1 MTAINFPVPT
11 STPQIFT
18 ANGLTWQWNG
28 SVWVSISSISD
39 GYTGSRG
46 DTGFVGSR
54 GAYDAIGFTGSVGYA
69 GSTGYVGSKGD
80 LGYTGSQGAGF
91 TGSKGEQGTAGYT
104 GSQGPAGSFGGA
116 AFEYYYNSSPA
127 HSDPGTGYLS
137 FNNVNLSAAT
147 ILYINFYD
155 HLTVSTYNFI
165 QTIDDSSSAI
175 KGHFVISDKLN
186 PNNYVMFAIVGNVTS
201 DVTHFDVPVN
211 WLGGVTTF
219 TNSLDTVITFARTG
233 DIGDRGYTGSAS
245 TEQGPLGYTGSQGAG
260 YTGSEGDPGPPG
272 PPGGQGDVGEIGY
285 TGSAGSQGDLGYTG
299 SQGPQGLPG
308 GAAAIGYTGSI
319 GDLGYSGSQGYT
331 GSQGSRGYSGS
342 KGDLGYSGSKGDK
355 GDIGYVG
362 SQGDIGYV
370 GSQGAGFTGS
380 KGDTGFVGSQGP
392 AGGYTGSS
400 GYAGSKGESSYTYS
414 TTPPVSPVVGDRWFN
429 TIDGTE
435 VVWTNDGDSIQWVEI
450 AASGFLG
457 LTGYTGSS
465 GAYAGVGYVG
475 SKGDLGY
482 TGSQGAGYTGSR
494 GDIGFTGSV
503 GFVGSQGVGYVGS
516 RGNLGYTGSK
526 GDQGYSGSQG
536 NLGNVGYT
544 GSKGDLGIVGFTGS
558 ASTAAGYTGS
568 QGLKVG
574 LDYSFNSATVGTGL
588 IAGKMCYSSEVTNS
602 VTIIYIHSSNLTTDF
617 TNLISTWDDST
628 NNPRGILTVTDT
640 SNTNSF
646 INVYY
651 ITGAITISSNVF
663 SIPVTWVFGDSG
675 PYDGENLKV
684 NFTRVGDN
692 GFTGSRGYTGSQG
705 DKAGIRFNFNTI
717 TYSND
722 NPANGD
728 IRYNNAT
735 IGSVNTLYLS
745 NKNAD
750 GLDVSNYMSVWAGS
764 GSLVKG
770 QLVITDALNT
780 ISFLTVFNITG
791 ASAGT
796 GFYTINVAYVAGTL
810 PSSGQNLSVTYIQG
824 GDTGYVGSQGPAGGY
839 TGSRGDTGFVGSQ
852 GTIGK
857 SIAAAIIFVG

>member
-39 GYTGSRG
+39 GYTGSKG

-54 GAYDAIGFTGSVGYA
+54 GAYDAIGFTGSVGYT
-69 GSTGYVGSKGD
+69 GSSGYSGSQGD
-80 LGYTGSQGAGF
+80 KGYTGSQGAGF

-127 HSDPGTGYLS
+127 HNNPGTGKLS
-137 FNNVNLSAAT
+137 FNNVDLSAAT

-155 HLTVSTYNFI
+155 YLTVSTYNFI
-165 QTIDDSSSAI
+165 QTIDDSSSTI

-201 DVTHFDVPVN
+201 DVTHFDIPVN
-211 WLGGVTTF
+211 WLGGVTSF

-233 DIGDRGYTGSAS
+233 DIGDTGYTGSAS
-245 TEQGPLGYTGSQGAG
+245 TEQGPIGYTGSQGAG

-272 PPGGQGDVGEIGY
+272 PPGGQGNPGEIGY

-319 GDLGYSGSQGYT
+319 GDIGYSGSQGYT

-342 KGDLGYSGSKGDK
+342 KGDIGYSGSKGDK
-355 GDIGYVG
+355 GDTGYVG
-362 SQGDIGYV
+362 SVGYTGSSPESTTYLANSISMPDPTKGTYNSGTVSSIQTYGDYPLGVGHYYSVQDTATAPGFIVDVGFTNVLQFNRINMSLAYQVTSGHTVYVELYNYATSNWEIFYQYSGLTNWAQFTIGVIDSTNFISNGNATVRIWHESTGNINHETKFDYIALEDSLQGGMGPRGDKGY
-370 GSQGAGFTGS
+370 TGS
-380 KGDTGFVGSQGP
+380 KGDQGP
-392 AGGYTGSS
+392 AGGYTGSA
-400 GYAGSKGESSYTYS
+400 GYTGSKGESTYTFS
-414 TTPPVSPVVGDRWFN
+414 ANPPSNPVVGDRWFN
-429 TIDGTE
+429 TTDGLE

-494 GDIGFTGSV
+494 GDT
-503 GFVGSQGVGYVGS
+503 GFVGSIGYTGSQGVGYVGS

-544 GSKGDLGIVGFTGS
+544 GSKGDIGIIGFTGS

-568 QGLKVG
+568 QGFKVG
-574 LDYSFNSATVGTGL
+574 LDYTFSDSNTATGL
-588 IAGKMCYSSEVTNS
+588 ISGKICYSDPFTSF
-602 VTIIYIHSSNLTTDF
+602 VTIIYIHSNNLTTDF

-628 NNPRGILTVTDT
+628 NNPRGILTVTD
-640 SNTNSF
+640 
-646 INVYY
+646 
-651 ITGAITISSNVF
+651 A
-663 SIPVTWVFGDSG
+663 
-675 PYDGENLKV
+675 
-684 NFTRVGDN
+684 
-692 GFTGSRGYTGSQG
+692 
-705 DKAGIRFNFNTI
+705 
-717 TYSND
+717 
-722 NPANGD
+722 
-728 IRYNNAT
+728 
-735 IGSVNTLYLS
+735 
-745 NKNAD
+745 
-750 GLDVSNYMSVWAGS
+750 
-764 GSLVKG
+764 
-770 QLVITDALNT
+770 
-780 ISFLTVFNITG
+780 
-791 ASAGT
+791 
-796 GFYTINVAYVAGTL
+796 
-810 PSSGQNLSVTYIQG
+810 
-824 GDTGYVGSQGPAGGY
+824 
-839 TGSRGDTGFVGSQ
+839 
-852 GTIGK
+852 
-857 SIAAAIIFVG
+857 